1 MYQYEYQ
8 NNNESE
14 NDKNINYDTK
24 INPISEQSDKL
35 SSTFSKLEHD
45 IYSLINF
52 LRKNPLE
59 FCNNLIQKNKY
70 KTNQEQNEI
79 INFLQDIHSKK
90 ILKPFIEIQEL
101 SLAAKSLLNRIIL
114 HYKNNHS
121 LNLKELEPTKKN
133 LRARLSKYGERTGKI
148 FETVLFELDNPDE
161 IINHILREEKGRNM
175 LLSQEMKFIGVSCDL
190 IDTNLLCTVI
200 DVVQDFIPFKNSSN
214 KNNINNNINNNIYM
228 MYNNNENNNN
238 YNFNKSNY
246 NKLKPNYFY
255 NQSNY
260 TNTNS
265 DYLSLIENL
274 NSKNNKDNLKLKI
287 MPRKKVADLP
297 MNIKMD
303 INLNDNYNL
312 TNNNIEINL
321 NEGKNRYYKT
331 PTKIQ
336 ILDYSK
342 NNNFFSPNMINNNIN
357 NEKNFNFK
365 KSMPKR
371 MNSANINTL
380 KKDLNEENKN
390 DINDIKDKDIKFTLA
405 GRTDIEQQNIIEN
418 SKKNMNKSKSVCS
431 FDAMSV
437 NSKNGGKNKFQRLNH
452 EEKMEILHK
461 INNRNMKTPNSKSP
475 TSENIS
481 ENMNINLNQ
490 KKKIYEMHNKINKKT
505 PSRIGYLEYFDIYT
519 ETEKNNPYI
528 NNYNKKISKTTKG
541 IEKNRKQEETEINNY
556 EYSKKKIN
564 EIKNDLKIQLKE
576 EIKKE
581 VKDEIRDEFNNN
593 NNKILYEKKQINEPI
608 YLNLDKNF
616 NIANNI
622 KQNNEYIPENKKI
635 KSNNFNISNNNNKNK
650 NNNNINDKIY
660 YNKNKNNTRW
670 SSSEKYYYINKQKT
684 DLKNNKNK
692 NLYIPISPYN
702 KKNKNIYYKGR
713 KSFDWREFVPKNKN
727 NDVILLKQK
736 YQERYTKSNIPSK
749 NIYSNNN
756 TDDNS
761 IDNTNRKTY
770 INSKQNNKNIKI
782 DDEKEN
788 NSYLNQIF
796 QPTSKKEIKKLIKMY
811 NMAQEDKRSKNSN
824 MNNSSSYNIINN
836 NKSIN
841 ECLFNDNEILSDII
855 KVNFDDKKSNLN
867 ITENNKEDISQIN
880 NNKSIVKNIII
891 TNNHIKNLKKMNE
904 KKINKN
910 NNFVE
915 GHRFQI
921 KYEKVKSKSQIY
933 KDIIPQKRKFSMNN
947 ININIDKNIIN
958 NINMDNKSFIFNSSS
973 PRSCDINR
981 NEDIVNINNSNISNK
996 NIIVKEKK
1004 EEEINNINNNL
1015 MKTGRFVDDDLINND
1030 EIIGDI
1036 KNYMDENVSYRELN
1050 EKPII
1055 SKIEKIEGNS
1065 VITTIIT
1072 RTKKIYTPDK
1082 ENHRPNKDNK
1092 SENNEKQIPINIF
1105 NNNKIMECFNDFDC
1119 SMNDTRSVTNQKNNS
1134 IKTKNISLS
1143 MNNTLDKQYKN
1154 NSCKTPN
1161 NKQIT
1166 PTDINNISEFDLFSD
1181 ISNNSDFE
1189 KKYIKDPEGNL
1200 VETLVKKTKYNNGS
1214 VLYEYV

>member
-8 NNNESE
+8 NNNEPE
-14 NDKNINYDTK
+14 NNKNINYDTK

-114 HYKNNHS
+114 HYNNSHS

-200 DVVQDFIPFKNSSN
+200 DVVQDFIPFKNSNN

-312 TNNNIEINL
+312 TNNNIQINL

-371 MNSANINTL
+371 MNSSNINTL

-390 DINDIKDKDIKFTLA
+390 DIIDIKDKDIKFTLA

-481 ENMNINLNQ
+481 ENININLNQ

-505 PSRIGYLEYFDIYT
+505 PSRIGYLEYFDIYS

-593 NNKILYEKKQINEPI
+593 NKILYEKKQINEPI

-622 KQNNEYIPENKKI
+622 KQNTEYIPENKKI
-635 KSNNFNISNNNNKNK
+635 KSNNFNITNNNNKNK

-692 NLYIPISPYN
+692 NLYIPKSPYN

-782 DDEKEN
+782 DDKKEN

-891 TNNHIKNLKKMNE
+891 TNNQIKNMKKMNE

-1036 KNYMDENVSYRELN
+1036 KNYMDENVSYKELN

>member
-8 NNNESE
+8 NNNEPE
-14 NDKNINYDTK
+14 NNKNINYDTK

-35 SSTFSKLEHD
+35 SSNFSKLEHD

-200 DVVQDFIPFKNSSN
+200 DVVQDFIPFKNSNN

-312 TNNNIEINL
+312 TNNNIQINL

-342 NNNFFSPNMINNNIN
+342 NNNFFSPNMINNNN

-390 DINDIKDKDIKFTLA
+390 DIIDIKDKDIKFTLA
-405 GRTDIEQQNIIEN
+405 GRTDIEQQNLIEN

-475 TSENIS
+475 TSEKIS
-481 ENMNINLNQ
+481 ENININLNQ
-490 KKKIYEMHNKINKKT
+490 KKKIFEMHNKINKKT
-505 PSRIGYLEYFDIYT
+505 PSRIGYLEYFDIYS

-528 NNYNKKISKTTKG
+528 YNYNKKISKTTKG

-593 NNKILYEKKQINEPI
+593 NKILYEKKQINEPI

-622 KQNNEYIPENKKI
+622 KQNTEYIPENKKI
-635 KSNNFNISNNNNKNK
+635 KSNNFNITNNNNKNK

-692 NLYIPISPYN
+692 NLYIPKSPYN

-736 YQERYTKSNIPSK
+736 HQERHTKSNIPSK

-756 TDDNS
+756 TDDNF

-782 DDEKEN
+782 DDKIEN

-867 ITENNKEDISQIN
+867 ITENNKEDNSQIN

-891 TNNHIKNLKKMNE
+891 TNNQIKNMKKMNE

-1036 KNYMDENVSYRELN
+1036 KNYMDENVSYKELN

-1119 SMNDTRSVTNQKNNS
+1119 SMNDTRSVPNQKNNS

>member
-1 MYQYEYQ
+1 
-8 NNNESE
+8 
-14 NDKNINYDTK
+14 
-24 INPISEQSDKL
+24 
-35 SSTFSKLEHD
+35 
-45 IYSLINF
+45 
-52 LRKNPLE
+52 
-59 FCNNLIQKNKY
+59 
-70 KTNQEQNEI
+70 
-79 INFLQDIHSKK
+79 
-90 ILKPFIEIQEL
+90 
-101 SLAAKSLLNRIIL
+101 
-114 HYKNNHS
+114 
-121 LNLKELEPTKKN
+121 
-133 LRARLSKYGERTGKI
+133 
-148 FETVLFELDNPDE
+148 
-161 IINHILREEKGRNM
+161 
-175 LLSQEMKFIGVSCDL
+175 
-190 IDTNLLCTVI
+190 
-200 DVVQDFIPFKNSSN
+200 
-214 KNNINNNINNNIYM
+214 
-228 MYNNNENNNN
+228 
-238 YNFNKSNY
+238 
-246 NKLKPNYFY
+246 
-255 NQSNY
+255 
-260 TNTNS
+260 
-265 DYLSLIENL
+265 
-274 NSKNNKDNLKLKI
+274 
-287 MPRKKVADLP
+287 
-297 MNIKMD
+297 
-303 INLNDNYNL
+303 
-312 TNNNIEINL
+312 
-321 NEGKNRYYKT
+321 
-331 PTKIQ
+331 
-336 ILDYSK
+336 
-342 NNNFFSPNMINNNIN
+342 
-357 NEKNFNFK
+357 
-365 KSMPKR
+365 
-371 MNSANINTL
+371 
-380 KKDLNEENKN
+380 
-390 DINDIKDKDIKFTLA
+390 
-405 GRTDIEQQNIIEN
+405 
-418 SKKNMNKSKSVCS
+418 
-431 FDAMSV
+431 
-437 NSKNGGKNKFQRLNH
+437 
-452 EEKMEILHK
+452 
-461 INNRNMKTPNSKSP
+461 
-475 TSENIS
+475 
-481 ENMNINLNQ
+481 
-490 KKKIYEMHNKINKKT
+490 
-505 PSRIGYLEYFDIYT
+505 
-519 ETEKNNPYI
+519 
-528 NNYNKKISKTTKG
+528 
-541 IEKNRKQEETEINNY
+541 
-556 EYSKKKIN
+556 
-564 EIKNDLKIQLKE
+564 
-576 EIKKE
+576 
-581 VKDEIRDEFNNN
+581 
-593 NNKILYEKKQINEPI
+593 
-608 YLNLDKNF
+608 
-616 NIANNI
+616 
-622 KQNNEYIPENKKI
+622 
-635 KSNNFNISNNNNKNK
+635 
-650 NNNNINDKIY
+650 
-660 YNKNKNNTRW
+660 
-670 SSSEKYYYINKQKT
+670 
-684 DLKNNKNK
+684 
-692 NLYIPISPYN
+692 
-702 KKNKNIYYKGR
+702 
-713 KSFDWREFVPKNKN
+713 
-727 NDVILLKQK
+727 
-736 YQERYTKSNIPSK
+736 
-749 NIYSNNN
+749 
-756 TDDNS
+756 
-761 IDNTNRKTY
+761 
-770 INSKQNNKNIKI
+770 
-782 DDEKEN
+782 
-788 NSYLNQIF
+788 
-796 QPTSKKEIKKLIKMY
+796 MY

-867 ITENNKEDISQIN
+867 ITENNKEDNSQIN

-1036 KNYMDENVSYRELN
+1036 KNYMDENVSYKELN

>member
-8 NNNESE
+8 NNNEPE
-14 NDKNINYDTK
+14 NNKNINYDTK

-200 DVVQDFIPFKNSSN
+200 DVVQDFIPFKNSNN

-312 TNNNIEINL
+312 TNNNIQINL

-371 MNSANINTL
+371 MNSSNINTL

-437 NSKNGGKNKFQRLNH
+437 NSKNSGKNKFQRLNH

-481 ENMNINLNQ
+481 ENININLNQ

-505 PSRIGYLEYFDIYT
+505 PSRIGYLEYFDIYS

-528 NNYNKKISKTTKG
+528 YNYNKKISKTTKG

-593 NNKILYEKKQINEPI
+593 NKILYEKKQINEPI

-622 KQNNEYIPENKKI
+622 KQNTEYIPENKKI
-635 KSNNFNISNNNNKNK
+635 KSNNFNITNNNNK

-684 DLKNNKNK
+684 DLKSNKNK
-692 NLYIPISPYN
+692 NLYIPKSPYN

-756 TDDNS
+756 KDDNS

-782 DDEKEN
+782 DDKKEN

-891 TNNHIKNLKKMNE
+891 TNNQIKNMKKMNE

-933 KDIIPQKRKFSMNN
+933 KDIIPQKRKYSMNN

-1036 KNYMDENVSYRELN
+1036 KNYMDENVSYKELN

>member
-8 NNNESE
+8 NNNEPE
-14 NDKNINYDTK
+14 NNKNINYDTK

-200 DVVQDFIPFKNSSN
+200 DVVQDFIPFKNSNN

-312 TNNNIEINL
+312 TNNNIQINL

-371 MNSANINTL
+371 MNSSNINTL

-390 DINDIKDKDIKFTLA
+390 DIIDIKDKDIKFTLA

-481 ENMNINLNQ
+481 ENININLNQ

-505 PSRIGYLEYFDIYT
+505 PSRIGYLEYFDIYS

-528 NNYNKKISKTTKG
+528 YNYNKKISKTTKG

-593 NNKILYEKKQINEPI
+593 NKILYEKKQINEPI

-635 KSNNFNISNNNNKNK
+635 KSNNFNITNNNNKNK

-692 NLYIPISPYN
+692 NLYIPKSPYN

-782 DDEKEN
+782 DDKKEN

-867 ITENNKEDISQIN
+867 ITENNKEDNSQIN

-891 TNNHIKNLKKMNE
+891 TNNQIKNMKKMNE

-933 KDIIPQKRKFSMNN
+933 KDIIPQKRKYSMNN

-1036 KNYMDENVSYRELN
+1036 KNYMDENVSYKELN

>member
-8 NNNESE
+8 NNNEPE
-14 NDKNINYDTK
+14 NNKNINYDTK

-200 DVVQDFIPFKNSSN
+200 DVVQDFIPFKNSNN

-312 TNNNIEINL
+312 TNNNIQINL

-371 MNSANINTL
+371 MNSSNINTL

-481 ENMNINLNQ
+481 ENININLNQ

-505 PSRIGYLEYFDIYT
+505 PSRIGYLEYFDIYS

-593 NNKILYEKKQINEPI
+593 NKILYEKKQINEPI

-622 KQNNEYIPENKKI
+622 KQNTEYIPENKKI
-635 KSNNFNISNNNNKNK
+635 KSNNFNITNNNNKNK

-692 NLYIPISPYN
+692 NLYIPKSPYN

-782 DDEKEN
+782 DDKKEN

-891 TNNHIKNLKKMNE
+891 TNNQIKNMKKMNE

-933 KDIIPQKRKFSMNN
+933 KDIIPQKRKYSMNN

-1036 KNYMDENVSYRELN
+1036 KNYMDENVSYKELN

>member
-8 NNNESE
+8 NNNEPE
-14 NDKNINYDTK
+14 NNKNINYDTK

-312 TNNNIEINL
+312 TNNNIQINL

-357 NEKNFNFK
+357 KEKNFNFK

-481 ENMNINLNQ
+481 ENININLNQ

-505 PSRIGYLEYFDIYT
+505 PSRIGYLEYFDIYS

-622 KQNNEYIPENKKI
+622 KQNTEYIPENKKI
-635 KSNNFNISNNNNKNK
+635 KSNNFNITNNNNKNK

-684 DLKNNKNK
+684 DLKSNKNK
-692 NLYIPISPYN
+692 NLYIPKSPYN

-756 TDDNS
+756 TDDNF

-782 DDEKEN
+782 DDKKEN

-867 ITENNKEDISQIN
+867 ITENNKEDNSQIN

-891 TNNHIKNLKKMNE
+891 TNNQIKNMKKMNE

-933 KDIIPQKRKFSMNN
+933 KDIIPQKRKYSMNN

-1036 KNYMDENVSYRELN
+1036 KNYMDENVSYKELN